1 MTDHVFA
8 LGTATT
14 TPITLNDDEEVLA
27 ATADTNDEL
36 VLVTSRRVIV
46 IADDAQL
53 SCDFADRATGE
64 GPPRACVAR
73 KGERIAALLWR
84 GDEEGTK
91 PEAAFFE
98 VQERLLRRTASGR
111 KTSGRVP
118 RWLLAA
124 KGAKGHLS
132 AITRCGAL
140 VQLSWRGKSGE
151 KAKDMR
157 VVPAAVGTDLQVFDA
172 RSSDS
177 GRVAAVVRQRSEMH
191 RNAGAFVALLEPVC
205 FLCPSYYFSAKM
217 RPCWLRRVVRN
228 QHRHAIEQA
237 SRRWRGD
244 CNTNAS

>member
-14 TPITLNDDEEVLA
+14 TPIKLNDDEEVLA
-27 ATADTNDEL
+27 ATADTNDEC

-53 SCDFADRATGE
+53 SCEFADRATGE

-124 KGAKGHLS
+124 KGAKGNLA

-140 VQLSWRGKSGE
+140 VQLSWRGTPAA
-151 KAKDMR
+151 KASDMR

-172 RSSDS
+172 RSSNS

-191 RNAGAFVALLEPVC
+191 RNAGAFVALLEPD
-205 FLCPSYYFSAKM
+205 KN
-217 RPCWLRRVVRN
+217 RRRRVC
-228 QHRHAIEQA
+228 EMT
-237 SRRWRGD
+237 SL
-244 CNTNAS
+244 SF

>member
-1 MTDHVFA
+1 M
-8 LGTATT
+8 
-14 TPITLNDDEEVLA
+14 
-27 ATADTNDEL
+27 
-36 VLVTSRRVIV
+36 TSRRVIV

-53 SCDFADRATGE
+53 SCDFADRATGT
-64 GPPRACVAR
+64 GPARACVAR

-177 GRVAAVVRQRSEMH
+177 GSASSESHGRGPSWRCSSRYISCVLRMPRPVAVADRVDAA
-191 RNAGAFVALLEPVC
+191 
-205 FLCPSYYFSAKM
+205 
-217 RPCWLRRVVRN
+217 
-228 QHRHAIEQA
+228 
-237 SRRWRGD
+237 
-244 CNTNAS
+244 

>member
-14 TPITLNDDEEVLA
+14 TPITLNDDEAVLA
-27 ATADTNDEL
+27 ATADTNDEC

-53 SCDFADRATGE
+53 SCAFADRATGT
-64 GPPRACVAR
+64 GPARACVAR

-118 RWLLAA
+118 RW
-124 KGAKGHLS
+124 
-132 AITRCGAL
+132 
-140 VQLSWRGKSGE
+140 
-151 KAKDMR
+151 
-157 VVPAAVGTDLQVFDA
+157 
-172 RSSDS
+172 
-177 GRVAAVVRQRSEMH
+177 
-191 RNAGAFVALLEPVC
+191 
-205 FLCPSYYFSAKM
+205 
-217 RPCWLRRVVRN
+217 
-228 QHRHAIEQA
+228 
-237 SRRWRGD
+237 
-244 CNTNAS
+244 

>member
-14 TPITLNDDEEVLA
+14 TPITLDAAEDVLA
-27 ATADTNDEL
+27 ATADTNDEC

-53 SCDFADRATGE
+53 SCDFADRATGT
-64 GPPRACVAR
+64 GPARACVAR

-124 KGAKGHLS
+124 KGAKGHLA

-205 FLCPSYYFSAKM
+205 FLCPSYYFSAM
-217 RPCWLRRVVRN
+217 TLPCWLHRAVRN
-228 QHRHAIEQA
+228 RHRHAIEQA
-237 SRRWRGD
+237 SRRWRGGRR
-244 CNTNAS
+244 NVIT